1 MKRYGYL
8 PSDTDTSAALYSEDG
23 LSNVIKDIQKFGALP
38 QTGKLDNATLHLIS
52 LPRCGV
58 PDILHKRNKRY
69 IIGSKGWHRRNI
81 TYYIANWP
89 HSIGEDKMKKDI
101 KLALATWG
109 KYGRL
114 RFEEVN
120 GPHADI
126 VVAFGREYHGDNFPF
141 DGSGGILAHA
151 FFPHEYAHLAGD
163 VHFDA
168 DENWAKEPSDEGTYF
183 YAVALH
189 ELGHSLGLAHS
200 SVQTSIMFP
209 YYKNNPE
216 ELNLDYDDILGI
228 YELYIRNGPT
238 DDFPYQS
245 ETDDNR
251 WGTTKIYD
259 FDTTSQQ
266 TDRLHTTPY
275 FSNEDTGT
283 TVGYEE
289 HSEATDDHN
298 KHDTTHDIPATAAP
312 LLPDI
317 CQGNFDAI
325 SMLRQEL
332 FIFKNKYVWRLR
344 EKNIIEES
352 YPITIKQMFP
362 TLPNYIDR
370 IDAAYERPDGMIIL
384 FAGKTYLYKGDYFWR
399 FNETSKTID
408 PGYPMDMSRWRG
420 VPSHLDAAITWTDGK

>member
-1 MKRYGYL
+1 M
-8 PSDTDTSAALYSEDG
+8 
-23 LSNVIKDIQKFGALP
+23 IK
-38 QTGKLDNATLHLIS
+38 T
-52 LPRCGV
+52 
-58 PDILHKRNKRY
+58 
-69 IIGSKGWHRRNI
+69 
-81 TYYIANWP
+81 
-89 HSIGEDKMKKDI
+89 
-101 KLALATWG
+101 
-109 KYGRL
+109 
-114 RFEEVN
+114 RF
-120 GPHADI
+120 
-126 VVAFGREYHGDNFPF
+126 
-141 DGSGGILAHA
+141 
-151 FFPHEYAHLAGD
+151 
-163 VHFDA
+163 
-168 DENWAKEPSDEGTYF
+168 
-183 YAVALH
+183 
-189 ELGHSLGLAHS
+189 
-200 SVQTSIMFP
+200 
-209 YYKNNPE
+209 
-216 ELNLDYDDILGI
+216 
-228 YELYIRNGPT
+228 RNGPT
-238 DDFPYQS
+238 DDFPYQP

-298 KHDTTHDIPATAAP
+298 KHDTAHDIPATAAP

-384 FAGKTYLYKGDYFWR
+384 FAGKEVWIYDGYQFVEDSPQSLSSYYGLPNSLNKIDAVQIWEKNGSTELLKCIVDFISILIVGKTYLYKGDYFWR

-420 VPSHLDAAITWTDGK
+420 VPSHLDAAITWTDGITYFFKGKEFWKFDNVWVIVTDTSPMPIPQIWLGCPKEIDLY